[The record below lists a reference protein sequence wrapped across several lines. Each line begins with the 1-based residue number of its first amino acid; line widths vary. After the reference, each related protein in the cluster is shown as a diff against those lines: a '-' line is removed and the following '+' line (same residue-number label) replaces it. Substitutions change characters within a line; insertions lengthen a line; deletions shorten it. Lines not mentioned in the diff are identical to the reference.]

1 MDGTIPE
8 VPLVADA
15 GNCLARGA
23 IPGQQVGHLDLW
35 MDSLPVTYIETSMGY
50 GGGKGINMMRITA
63 MKSRIA
69 ETDAAQDRIKMQP
82 TAPQGPSHAYISWAS
97 STR

>member
-15 GNCLARGA
+15 GNCFTGGA
-23 IPGQQVGHLDLW
+23 IPGQQVGHLNLW
-35 MDSLPVTYIETSMGY
+35 MDSLPITYIETLTGY

-63 MKSRIA
+63 MKLRIA
-69 ETDAAQDRIKMQP
+69 GTDVEQVCFRWNLPRCKC
-82 TAPQGPSHAYISWAS
+82 
-97 STR
+97 